1 MIKMNKKELVK
12 LLNSEGKNQKDLFEK
27 ARAIA
32 NKKVSKKIY
41 FRSLIE
47 FSNICKNDCFY
58 CGIRKSN
65 TNVNRYFM
73 TEDEVLKSADWSYKA
88 GFRSIVLQS
97 GEQCSKKFID
107 YVCSVTSKIKQKY
120 PDVGI
125 TLCVGEQTKNTY
137 EKFYDAGAHRYLL
150 RIESSCPEH
159 YKKLHPKSMSH
170 AERKKCLS
178 YLKEIGFQTGTGVLI
193 GTPYQSLENLADDL
207 LFFKEIDVDMV
218 GMGPYVYHKDT
229 PFGKEFAELDLDEEK
244 KKRLNLGL
252 NMIATLRLLMP
263 DINIAS
269 TTALQALDA
278 SYGRSLG
285 ISAGA
290 NVVMP
295 LITPEKYREYYKLYD
310 EKPFIDESSE
320 TILENIKKEVKSL
333 GLEPR
338 ISEWGDSLHYYNRGG
353 K

>member
-12 LLNSEGKNQKDLFEK
+12 LLNSEGNKQKNLFEK
-27 ARAIA
+27 ARDIT
-32 NKKVSKKIY
+32 NNSVSKKIY

-65 TNVNRYFM
+65 TNVKRYLM
-73 TEDEVLKSADWSYKA
+73 TEDEVLESADWSYKA
-88 GFRSIVLQS
+88 GFRSMVLQS
-97 GEQCSKKFID
+97 GEQKNKNFVD
-107 YVCSVTSKIKQKY
+107 YVCSVTSKIKNKY

-125 TLCVGEQTKNTY
+125 TLCVGEQTKKNY
-137 EKFYDAGAHRYLL
+137 QRFFDAGAHRYLL

-170 AERKKCLS
+170 DKRKKCLS
-178 YLKEIGFQTGTGVLI
+178 CLKEIGFQTGTGVLI

-207 LFFKEIDVDMV
+207 LFFKEIDIDMV
-218 GMGPYVYHKDT
+218 GMGPYVFHKDT
-229 PFGKEFAELDLDEEK
+229 PFAKDFPELNSSEQNKYRLD
-244 KKRLNLGL
+244 LGL
-252 NMIATLRLLMP
+252 NMIASLRLLMP
-263 DINIAS
+263 KINIAS
-269 TTALQALDA
+269 TTALQALDT